1 MEVYGVFV
9 MDDVIRIKT
18 FGGFSMS
25 YGDKTITDQ
34 DNRSKKLW
42 LILEYLI
49 AFHDRNL
56 PQASIIDLIWNEDS
70 ITSDPENALKTS
82 LHRIRALMDDLQ
94 IPEKKLIIRKQGTIS
109 WNREL
114 PCEYDFEE
122 FISYCN
128 KGAVADISDDE
139 RLEHYR
145 AAFDLYKGDFLPKC
159 HMESWSAA
167 LATRYRSIY
176 MQMIV
181 KFMEVLLRLG
191 KFEEM
196 ADRCSVANAID
207 PMNSDVNY
215 YLIYSLYKIG
225 NKKNAIEQYN
235 RIVNAY
241 YDEFGV
247 EPEKKLL
254 ELYEEITVHEEGI
267 EADLNTIQEE
277 LTEKEARREAYICD
291 YSVFQHYY
299 KIEARACARNGMS
312 VYIMLITIKQRAKE
326 ETDLNKVAVGMEKM
340 ENVIASSLRSGDI
353 FARYSKNQFIVMLP
367 TACYENS
374 LMIGERILKNF
385 DRAKPKT
392 NLNISYTVR
401 NIEPQ
406 LFDKGAAE

>member
-1 MEVYGVFV
+1 
-9 MDDVIRIKT
+9 
-18 FGGFSMS
+18 
-25 YGDKTITDQ
+25 
-34 DNRSKKLW
+34 
-42 LILEYLI
+42 
-49 AFHDRNL
+49 
-56 PQASIIDLIWNEDS
+56 
-70 ITSDPENALKTS
+70 
-82 LHRIRALMDDLQ
+82 
-94 IPEKKLIIRKQGTIS
+94 
-109 WNREL
+109 
-114 PCEYDFEE
+114 
-122 FISYCN
+122 
-128 KGAVADISDDE
+128 
-139 RLEHYR
+139 
-145 AAFDLYKGDFLPKC
+145 
-159 HMESWSAA
+159 
-167 LATRYRSIY
+167 

-196 ADRCSVANAID
+196 ADRCSIANAVD
-207 PMNSDVNY
+207 PMNADVNY

-225 NKKNAIEQYN
+225 NKKNAVEQYN

-247 EPEKKLL
+247 EPERKLL

-277 LTEKEARREAYICD
+277 LTEKNARREAYICD

-312 VYIMLITIKQRAKE
+312 VYIMLITIKQRSKE
-326 ETDLNKVAVGMEKM
+326 EPDLNKVAAGMEKM

-401 NIEPQ
+401 NLEPQ
-406 LFDKGAAE
+406 LFDKSAAE